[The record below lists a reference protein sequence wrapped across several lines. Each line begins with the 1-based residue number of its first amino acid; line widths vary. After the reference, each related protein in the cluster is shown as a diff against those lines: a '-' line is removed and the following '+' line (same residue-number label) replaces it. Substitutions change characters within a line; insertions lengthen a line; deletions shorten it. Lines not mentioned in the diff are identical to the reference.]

1 MQEILGI
8 LKQKGIIDEADLEKA
23 SLVAEQKRENILKV
37 MVEILSDKKNSIL
50 EEIAR
55 YYRIP
60 YLELDHIKLDKDIVY
75 TLPEDFARR
84 HQIVPLFKI
93 HNWLF
98 VGMGPDLD
106 FSILDEIRHEAKTEV
121 KICVM
126 DSSDVQEGID
136 RIYRA
141 MSSAEKLVQ
150 RMGKI
155 EDLGA
160 SIVHLVNLIIAQAV
174 RDRASD
180 IHIEPEPDKLR
191 IRFRIDG
198 VLHEIPSPPKS
209 LESAIVSRIKVLSN
223 LDIAETRLPQDGHFK
238 VNVDG
243 KEIDVRVST
252 LPTINGENVVL
263 RILDTSNVLLGLEK
277 LGFSEQS
284 LNLFRQAIS
293 HPYGMILTTG
303 PTGSGKTTTL
313 YSALMEL
320 NTMDRHIVTIEDP
333 VEYRLPL
340 IRQIQV
346 NPKAGLT
353 FANGLRS
360 ILRHDPDII
369 MVGEIRDLETATIAV
384 QSALTGHLVFSTL
397 HTNDAPSAVTRLAN
411 MGLEPYLISASVI
424 CVMAQ
429 RLARRIC
436 PRCKTSYV
444 PSGSIIKRFNLYN
457 YVKSG
462 QEIVL
467 YKGEGCDFCK
477 GTGYK
482 DRIGIFE
489 IMMLDEELKEM
500 IVRETSVIEL
510 REKARQKGMKILF
523 EDGLEKALQG
533 ITTLDEVTRVCEEI
547 AEIKIPRR
555 DISSEVRPYV
565 PEEEKKEEVITSRN
579 IPEGDEID
587 KYTKKIMNWISRRG

>member
-1 MQEILGI
+1 MQEILEI
-8 LKQKGIIDEADLEKA
+8 LRDKGIVDEAGVEKA
-23 SLVAEQKRENILKV
+23 TIIGEQKNESVLKV
-37 MVEILSDKKNSIL
+37 LTEILPDKKTAIL

-60 YLELDHIKLDKDIVY
+60 YLELHSLQLDKDIVY

-84 HQIVPLFKI
+84 YQVLPLFKI
-93 HNWLF
+93 RDWLF

-106 FSILDEIRHEAKTEV
+106 FGLLEEIKHQAKTNV
-121 KICVM
+121 KICIM
-126 DSSDVQEGID
+126 DSQQIQEGID

-141 MSSAEKLVQ
+141 ISSAEKLVQ
-150 RMGKI
+150 RIGKI

-160 SIVHLVNLIIAQAV
+160 SIVHLVNLIVAQAV

-198 VLHEIPSPPKS
+198 ILYEIPSPPKP
-209 LESAIVSRIKVLSN
+209 LEPAIVSRIKVLSN
-223 LDIAETRLPQDGHFK
+223 LDIAESRLPQDGHFK

-263 RILDTSNVLLGLEK
+263 RILDTSSVLLGLEK
-277 LGFSEQS
+277 LGFSEES
-284 LNLFRQAIS
+284 LDLFRQAIS

-320 NTMDRHIVTIEDP
+320 NTMDKHIVTIEDP

-340 IRQIQV
+340 IRQVQI

-369 MVGEIRDLETATIAV
+369 MVGEIRDLETATIAI

-397 HTNDAPSAVTRLAN
+397 HTNDAPSAITRLAN
-411 MGLEPYLISASVI
+411 MGVEPYLISASVV

-436 PRCKTSYV
+436 PQCKISYV
-444 PSGSIIKRFNLYN
+444 PPQGIIERFNLHK
-457 YVKSG
+457 YVKEG
-462 QEIVL
+462 EKIVL

-489 IMMLDEELKEM
+489 IMLLDEEIKEM
-500 IVRETSVIEL
+500 VVQSASVIQI
-510 REKARQKGMKILF
+510 RERAREKGMKILF

-547 AEIKIPRR
+547 AEPK
-555 DISSEVRPYV
+555 VRSAEMMAVEPYF
-565 PEEEKKEEVITSRN
+565 PAEEEKGVKVAVEHVPQPEEIN
-579 IPEGDEID
+579 
-587 KYTKKIMNWISRRG
+587 KYTKKIMDWISRRK

>member
-1 MQEILGI
+1 MQEILEI
-8 LKQKGIIDEADLEKA
+8 LKNKRIIDEPDVEKA
-23 SLVAEQKRENILKV
+23 AIVGEQKNESILKV
-37 MVEILSDKKNSIL
+37 LTEILPEKKTAIL
-50 EEIAR
+50 EEISK

-60 YLELDHIKLDKDIVY
+60 YLELPYLKLDKDIVY
-75 TLPEDFARR
+75 ALPEDFAR
-84 HQIVPLFKI
+84 QYQVLPLFKI
-93 HNWLF
+93 RDWLF
-98 VGMGPDLD
+98 VAMGPNLD
-106 FSILDEIRHEAKTEV
+106 FGLLDEIRRQAKTNI
-121 KICVM
+121 KICLM
-126 DSSDVQEGID
+126 DCEEIQEGID
-136 RIYRA
+136 KIYRA
-141 MSSAEKLVQ
+141 ISSAEKLVQ
-150 RMGKI
+150 RLGKI

-160 SIVHLVNLIIAQAV
+160 SIVHLVNLIVAQAV

-198 VLHEIPSPPKS
+198 VLYEIPSPPKA
-209 LESAIVSRIKVLSN
+209 LEPAIISRIKVLSN
-223 LDIAETRLPQDGHFK
+223 LDIAESRLPQDGHFK

-293 HPYGMILTTG
+293 YPYGMILTTG

-320 NTMDRHIVTIEDP
+320 NTLDKHIVTIEDP

-340 IRQIQV
+340 IRQVQI

-369 MVGEIRDLETATIAV
+369 MVGEIRDLETATIAI

-397 HTNDAPSAVTRLAN
+397 HTNDAASAITRLAN
-411 MGLEPYLISASVI
+411 MGVEPYLISASVV

-436 PRCKTSYV
+436 PRCKVSYT
-444 PSGSIIKRFNLYN
+444 PPEGIIKRFNLHK
-457 YVKSG
+457 YVKEG
-462 QEIVL
+462 EKIVL
-467 YKGEGCDFCK
+467 YKGEGCDYCK

-489 IMMLDEELKEM
+489 IMLLDEELKEM
-500 IVRETSVIEL
+500 VVQSVSVIQL
-510 REKARQKGMKILF
+510 RERAREKGMKILF

-533 ITTLDEVTRVCEEI
+533 ITTLDEVSRVCEEI
-547 AEIKIPRR
+547 AEPKGR
-555 DISSEVRPYV
+555 DVEMVSVEPYL
-565 PEEEKKEEVITSRN
+565 PQEEEKEVTVSMEHIPQPEEINR
-579 IPEGDEID
+579 
-587 KYTKKIMNWISRRG
+587 YTKKIMDWISRKK